1 MRHTSKRKTRRTIGI
16 RGQLLWFLCFI
27 CLLLLLLFWFLSTRL
42 LEPLYTTHIQKQL
55 TAQADAIVERLDKAI
70 AEGDAAIKA
79 MRALNDRIQDET
91 ISGQIDRLEE
101 VSGKIFDYVKA
112 HPEKLPQIRK
122 FMSYYL
128 PTTLKL
134 LRSYDELSRQG
145 VSGQNI
151 TGTMEKVE
159 GMMATI
165 VLAFEKQLDS
175 LFGDQAMDISTDIT
189 VLDNMMAREGLTG
202 GDAVHQAAQENPVA
216 DPQPELDI
224 RNAGDAQT
232 QPPQAEDSV
241 DAGNG
246 ITLEL

>member
-1 MRHTSKRKTRRTIGI
+1 MKTKTIVHKSAAPI
-16 RGQLLWFLCFI
+16 YAAAATWVLYA
-27 CLLLLLLFWFLSTRL
+27 LLF
-42 LEPLYTTHIQKQL
+42 PLYQVGHFLLAAAASAVVALIARMFCRDVTET
-55 TAQADAIVERLDKAI
+55 VEIPEEPVSTGNVELDKAI

-79 MRALNDRIQDET
+79 MRALNDSIQDET

-101 VSGKIFDYVKA
+101 VSGKIFDHVKA

-175 LFGDQAMDISTDIT
+175 LFGDQAMD
-189 VLDNMMAREGLTG
+189 GLTG
-202 GDAVHQAAQENPVA
+202 GDAVHQTAQENPVA
-216 DPQPELDI
+216 DPHPELDI
-224 RNAGDAQT
+224 RNTGSAQT

>member
-1 MRHTSKRKTRRTIGI
+1 MKTKTIVHKSAAPI
-16 RGQLLWFLCFI
+16 YAAAVTWVLYA
-27 CLLLLLLFWFLSTRL
+27 LLF
-42 LEPLYTTHIQKQL
+42 PLYQVGHFLLAAAASAVVALIARMFCRDVTET
-55 TAQADAIVERLDKAI
+55 VEVPEEPVSTGNVDLDKAI

-145 VSGQNI
+145 
-151 TGTMEKVE
+151 
-159 GMMATI
+159 
-165 VLAFEKQLDS
+165 
-175 LFGDQAMDISTDIT
+175 IT